1 MPRDIYIHGLTTSK
15 LPRYVFLL
23 FYAALNLYLWIDAYV
38 RHDNSP
44 KGRALRGED
53 YLACFH
59 SLGVVTVPV
68 DSTPVP
74 VPGADQLG
82 RTRVPCAHDSVPGMV
97 LVQGSALLRSVGT
110 GKWYPVAK
118 GFGQLLNLNCC
129 VLILPVLRSVV
140 MWLHNATS
148 MHAPWYLKWVPYV
161 LQLDK
166 NIVFHKACAKYA
178 ILLSVLGHAIAHY
191 FNYAAAPYYAQE
203 LGPAIADPSPTT
215 MAWSPVAPGGHLAFP
230 APGFTGQLLCIIMVV
245 IYSGAHDSVKR
256 QHYET
261 FWYTHH
267 LFVLWF
273 FFLLL
278 HGPVFIYWALPVLLP
293 YAIDRV
299 IVRILYRGNKRMGLA
314 RVYFWGKPGQPDVV
328 TLQFDNAVSDKGVKP
343 LVYREGHY
351 LYLQC
356 PSIESSKY
364 ACLGEWHPF
373 TISSAPDEPVL
384 EVNIRVMPS
393 PHAWTNKMARYLML
407 LDPHDEGSVELTTR
421 NPTTGEPTL
430 GKVLGPDGRP
440 FFRVDAPHGAPSQH
454 VFSYHTCM
462 LVGAGIGVTPC
473 ASIMKGIINYRW
485 KKGFQPHNLH
495 FYWVARRSDATTF
508 KWLLLLLPELKAN
521 QLKHNAFYGGTES
534 VRDRQGQLA
543 GKLAAAESR
552 IESMAEARAKAEE
565 QQRAAAAAGEGGE
578 GGALPAG
585 WIEQRTDDGQLYY
598 WNQQTNVT
606 SWDRPAAD
614 PSGGD
619 TEAAAKLAE
628 ARRLRQQLRA
638 AKEGVREL
646 SITLFLTGCKPEEVV
661 PQEEPPPGSIAE
673 QLTALQSAID
683 PDTGMPYVRIVA
695 GRPEWELEFSKMRQ
709 AHRGQKIGCVFCGA
723 PAIAAALKAACEQHS
738 HPEEGT
744 IFKLHKENF

>member
-1 MPRDIYIHGLTTSK
+1 
-15 LPRYVFLL
+15 
-23 FYAALNLYLWIDAYV
+23 
-38 RHDNSP
+38 
-44 KGRALRGED
+44 
-53 YLACFH
+53 
-59 SLGVVTVPV
+59 
-68 DSTPVP
+68 
-74 VPGADQLG
+74 
-82 RTRVPCAHDSVPGMV
+82 
-97 LVQGSALLRSVGT
+97 
-110 GKWYPVAK
+110 
-118 GFGQLLNLNCC
+118 
-129 VLILPVLRSVV
+129 
-140 MWLHNATS
+140 
-148 MHAPWYLKWVPYV
+148 
-161 LQLDK
+161 
-166 NIVFHKACAKYA
+166 
-178 ILLSVLGHAIAHY
+178 
-191 FNYAAAPYYAQE
+191 
-203 LGPAIADPSPTT
+203 
-215 MAWSPVAPGGHLAFP
+215 
-230 APGFTGQLLCIIMVV
+230 
-245 IYSGAHDSVKR
+245 
-256 QHYET
+256 
-261 FWYTHH
+261 
-267 LFVLWF
+267 VLWF

-299 IVRILYRGNKRMGLA
+299 IVRILYRGNKRMSLA
-314 RVYFWGKPGQPDVV
+314 RVYFWGKPGKPDVV

-351 LYLQC
+351 LYLQG

-407 LDPHDEGSVELTTR
+407 LDPHGEGSVELTTR

-614 PSGGD
+614 PSPSGGD